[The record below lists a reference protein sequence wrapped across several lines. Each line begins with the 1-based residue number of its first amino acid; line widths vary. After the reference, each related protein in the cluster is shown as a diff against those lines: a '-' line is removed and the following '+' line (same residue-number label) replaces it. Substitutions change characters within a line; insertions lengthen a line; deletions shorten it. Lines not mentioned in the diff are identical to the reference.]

1 MQKTETAKEK
11 ADRLLEKSRVLQ
23 AEKEKEVS
31 FYICLSLD
39 ISSILFI
46 TTIIITTISKCVYDY
61 FGI

>member
-31 FYICLSLD
+31 FYICLNQLDSL
-39 ISSILFI
+39 IFLQY
-46 TTIIITTISKCVYDY
+46 CLLRP
-61 FGI
+61 

>member
-1 MQKTETAKEK
+1 MQKTEAAKEK

-23 AEKEKEVS
+23 AEKEKEVG

>member
-23 AEKEKEVS
+23 AEKEKEVG
-31 FYICLSLD
+31 FHICLSLD

>member
-11 ADRLLEKSRVLQ
+11 ADRLLEKSKVLQ
-23 AEKEKEVS
+23 AEKEKEVD